1 MKEFLKPSDKDAYLD
16 FPPLNLVL
24 KDNEKM
30 CPVCE
35 GHGGWNLEIFA
46 YYKSMLRNGMEDNAE
61 NRHRNAHFRCSCSH
75 CNGWGKVE
83 MSEMCPGHIWEHYSK
98 HEYFRCLN
106 TYKCTLCGKLWEV
119 DSSD

>member
-1 MKEFLKPSDKDAYLD
+1 MKELLSSTDKDAYLD

-46 YYKSMLRNGMEDNAE
+46 YYKSMLRNGMEDNSE
-61 NRHRNAHFRCSCSH
+61 NRHRNAHFRCVCSH
-75 CNGWGKVE
+75 CNGWGKLRWKKCAPAI
-83 MSEMCPGHIWEHYSK
+83 SG
-98 HEYFRCLN
+98 N
-106 TYKCTLCGKLWEV
+106 TIQNMNTFAA
-119 DSSD
+119 